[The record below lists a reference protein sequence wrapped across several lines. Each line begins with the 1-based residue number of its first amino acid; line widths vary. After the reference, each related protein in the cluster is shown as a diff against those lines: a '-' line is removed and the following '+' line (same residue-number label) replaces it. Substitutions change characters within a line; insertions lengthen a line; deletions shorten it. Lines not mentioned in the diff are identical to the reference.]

1 MRTLV
6 TGGAGFIGS
15 QLVHLIA
22 ERGGETVVVDNLV
35 NGRLENLEELPD
47 GSFQFEQSD
56 IRDFDRMQELMK
68 GVDLVFHL
76 AVLGVRH
83 SIHSP
88 HENHE
93 VNATGTLNL
102 LRAARNNDV
111 KRFVNVSSSEVYGT
125 ARTVP
130 MTEEHPTLPHTVYG
144 ASKLASECYT
154 RAFYDTYG
162 FPTTV
167 VRPFNAYGPR
177 CHHEGD
183 SGEVI
188 PKFMLRGMCGKP
200 MIVFGDGTQTRDFT
214 FVRDSARGILL
225 AGKSDAA
232 IGHTIN
238 IGNGTEICI
247 NDLANLIAEV
257 IEKPCGAD
265 VPRQQGDAAIV
276 HEAPR
281 PGDVLR
287 LYADSTKAKEL
298 LGFEPET
305 GFREGLKMLK
315 AWYESSGKS
324 PEELLE
330 NEKVRNWE

>member
-1 MRTLV
+1 VRTLV
-6 TGGAGFIGS
+6 TGGAGFIGA
-15 QLVHLIA
+15 QLVHLLA

-35 NGRLENLEELPD
+35 NGRLENLEDLPD
-47 GSFQFEQSD
+47 GSFQFKESD
-56 IRDFDRMQELMK
+56 IRDFDRMQGLMK
-68 GVDLVFHL
+68 GVDVVFHL

-111 KRFVNVSSSEVYGT
+111 KRFISVSTSEVYGT

-154 RAFYDTYG
+154 RAFYETYG

-214 FVRDSARGILL
+214 FVRDSARGIL
-225 AGKSDAA
+225 ASASDAA
-232 IGHTIN
+232 IGQTIN
-238 IGNGTEICI
+238 IGNGAEICV

-257 IEKPCGAD
+257 IGKPNAE
-265 VPRQQGDAAIV
+265 IV
-276 HEAPR
+276 HEIPR

-298 LGFEPET
+298 LGFEPEIS
-305 GFREGLKMLK
+305 FREGLKMLRS
-315 AWYESSGKS
+315 WYEASGKS

-330 NEKVRNWE
+330 SEKVRNWEG